1 MRKGVERTNSHPA
14 MGVLSLKMILPLQAM
29 EVKLQGYLVVQ
40 DGMWGVSNGYI
51 LNMTK
56 FNLSD

>member
-1 MRKGVERTNSHPA
+1 

-56 FNLSD
+56 INLSD